1 MSEPIVCSPAAQ
13 FLLAMF
19 ILMFVVVMLN
29 VLIAIVSDSYDAAMA
44 ESNALFCRSRFE
56 LITETA
62 SFHPTWLGVSDDE
75 IKRMLKERLGHG
87 DDDSAAGA
95 DTGRIQDIVRRVQS
109 GVKNE
114 VRRVQRDTA
123 TELEAMRGE
132 LAATSKKMDLVVA
145 ALEKRAAAPL
155 PLGDDDEATTKP
167 PPTAMATID
176 VDKNRRALFLG
187 F

>member
-132 LAATSKKMDLVVA
+132 LAGMRCELAATSKTMDLVLA

-155 PLGDDDEATTKP
+155 PLGDDDDATTKP
-167 PPTAMATID
+167 SPTAMAP
-176 VDKNRRALFLG
+176 VDFEKN
-187 F
+187 

>member
-75 IKRMLKERLGHG
+75 IKRMLKERLGHAMAASRG
-87 DDDSAAGA
+87 PHAAGHGSHLTLGNLFRTF
-95 DTGRIQDIVRRVQS
+95 DNDNTG
-109 GVKNE
+109 
-114 VRRVQRDTA
+114 
-123 TELEAMRGE
+123 
-132 LAATSKKMDLVVA
+132 
-145 ALEKRAAAPL
+145 
-155 PLGDDDEATTKP
+155 P
-167 PPTAMATID
+167 P
-176 VDKNRRALFLG
+176 RALFPVLG
-187 F
+187 ILG